1 MTESAP
7 SPSEPAP
14 TPLTVTGRTM
24 NRSGHT
30 SFGTAYFGVRDL
42 DHAAADLAAIRDAG
56 HDWVLLPMTQDDAAW
71 EQATFR
77 MLVDAARAVGLE
89 PVISP
94 WGGNEFGGEG
104 IAGPLSVVD
113 WLARAA
119 ETGATI
125 LHIDEPKANTSSI
138 AEVIAAWSG
147 RVWLTIQPNRTK
159 VLDGVDLSRVDVL
172 GTDAYD
178 GDVGE
183 RVTATSCAGSML
195 GRLDLAWVQAFRIPA
210 GAEPAVG
217 DAVRAMAGLAPRVGI
232 WGWKGSAGRGD
243 LRSDRPAVVNAAV
256 AGAIAE
262 VHEAESKRF
271 EIPVKQRKLA
281 LGTLAPG

>member
-1 MTESAP
+1 
-7 SPSEPAP
+7 
-14 TPLTVTGRTM
+14 M
-24 NRSGHT
+24 NRSGPT

-42 DHAAADLAAIRDAG
+42 DHAAADLSAIRAAG

-71 EQATFR
+71 ERATFR
-77 MLVDAARAVGLE
+77 MLVQAARAVGLE

-104 IAGPLSVVD
+104 IAGPLSVAD

-125 LHIDEPKANTSSI
+125 LHIDEPKATTSSI
-138 AEVIAAWSG
+138 GEVIASWPG
-147 RVWLTIQPNRTK
+147 RVWLTIEPSRTG

-178 GDVGE
+178 GDVAN
-183 RVTATSCAGSML
+183 RVAATSRAASTL
-195 GRLDLAWVQAFRIPA
+195 GRLDLAWVQAFRIRA
-210 GAEPAVG
+210 GEEPAVG
-217 DAVRAMAGLAPRVGI
+217 DAVRAMAGLAARVGI

-256 AGAIAE
+256 AAAIAE
-262 VHEAESKRF
+262 VHEAELVPR
-271 EIPVKQRKLA
+271 ERPIGQPRLA
-281 LGTLAPG
+281 LGTLGPG